1 MIFLSMSYSSMKYT
15 SQVFKILNNDYDREN
30 VIEYAMANKNGN
42 KKIDKEALE
51 KLLEN
56 YDMDFKLWIGID
68 SVIYNLRVSYL
79 KDEKPKI
86 MLYDKREIKQGEF
99 NKIYVGNNL
108 REDFKDK
115 VNILEKTYD
124 IGETVGIK
132 GMKTIFDSSITLYVN
147 EVESLC
153 EFIKSAD
160 TGTPVNISLYK
171 KNKNYNDYEEDMQKV
186 FNEEEYYTQE
196 ITRKPN
202 MAKDLEF
209 GEEYIALILIGLI
222 STVSISTFWIAD
234 RKKELAIKRAFGAKK
249 KHILQDIYKEL
260 LNLSLYCGIISFIVS
275 YITKKFSNDI
285 SFAMI
290 SINLKDFLYLFI
302 MIVVISSMVSI
313 VPIYKAINTDI
324 ASSLKDR

>member
-202 MAKDLEF
+202 MAKDLEL

-249 KHILQDIYKEL
+249 RHILQDIYKEV
-260 LNLSLYCGIISFIVS
+260 F
-275 YITKKFSNDI
+275 
-285 SFAMI
+285 
-290 SINLKDFLYLFI
+290 
-302 MIVVISSMVSI
+302 
-313 VPIYKAINTDI
+313 
-324 ASSLKDR
+324 